1 MEIQDK
7 IRLKSMLSFVDAGSG
22 AEDPVLRD
30 EALRMLKET
39 SRTFYIPIS
48 RLPDRLLEA
57 VTSGYLCLRAIDEI
71 EDHPTL
77 KPQSKSRLLRNIS
90 RTIQSSGK
98 RLRVEDLQVSS
109 REFLSKIPQV
119 TVRIPDWLAF
129 APGDIAHRIWD
140 TTATMADRMADWVE
154 SGFAVHTE
162 ADLDRYTMGVA
173 GAVGLLLSDLWA
185 WYDGTQTDRGNAIG
199 FGRGLQSV
207 NILRNRD
214 DDLKRGVD
222 FFPDGWGDVQ
232 MFAYSRRNLSLADE
246 YIAELPPGPVLEYCR
261 IPLVLAYATLD
272 AMEQGR
278 PKLVRSEVMQLL
290 GLDS

>member
-1 MEIQDK
+1 MDIRNN
-7 IRLKSMLSFVDAGSG
+7 IRLKSMLTFTEAGSG
-22 AEDPVLRD
+22 ADDPVLRD
-30 EALRMLKET
+30 EAMHVLQET

-48 RLPDRLLEA
+48 RLPNHLLEA
-57 VTSGYLCLRAIDEI
+57 VASAYLCLRAIDEI
-71 EDHPTL
+71 EDHPQL
-77 KPQSKSRLLRNIS
+77 EAHSKSRLLRNIS
-90 RTIQSSGK
+90 QTIQSSGK
-98 RLRVEDLQVSS
+98 RLRIEDLLVSS
-109 REFLSKIPQV
+109 REFMTKVPQV
-119 TVRIPDWLAF
+119 TSRLPNWLAF
-129 APGDIAHRIWD
+129 APADIAHRIWE

-173 GAVGLLLSDLWA
+173 GSVGLLLSDLWA
-185 WYDGTQTDRGNAIG
+185 WFDGTQTDRGCAIG

-207 NILRNRD
+207 NILRNRS

-222 FFPDGWGDVQ
+222 FFQDGWGDLQ
-232 MFAYSRRNLSLADE
+232 MFEYSRHNLGLADE
-246 YIAELPPGPVLEYCR
+246 YVSLLPPGPVLDYCR
-261 IPLVLAYATLD
+261 MPLILAYATLD